1 MQFSAIWNLILGRAA
16 QVQIIMPFTNATRKR
31 VPEVQLEDILPTK
44 EYSYIT
50 LGEGGELLFCTDRQ
64 TYIIIVPPSIVCSLS
79 YHTTLTVV
87 LHLLCNTR
95 TAIYMNHCWW
105 SRWWWL
111 FRAIRPF
118 IIALNY
124 IRCFSNKHALLRD
137 SQTKSVCSFAAVLR
151 FHFYYFQTC
160 ESQIDTEKHL
170 RTLTPQSTRT
180 ITRWKA
186 HNNML
191 VSKLS

>member
-1 MQFSAIWNLILGRAA
+1 MSARCPTIPLLLQSSIYCAILE
-16 QVQIIMPFTNATRKR
+16 QK
-31 VPEVQLEDILPTK
+31 
-44 EYSYIT
+44 
-50 LGEGGELLFCTDRQ
+50 
-64 TYIIIVPPSIVCSLS
+64 
-79 YHTTLTVV
+79 
-87 LHLLCNTR
+87 
-95 TAIYMNHCWW
+95 YMNHCWW

-191 VSKLS
+191 WSQSYSRKSQDILYSLQFHPLCRDHSHHIVIIQ